1 MVPFR
6 LGCKMTTIYSQT
18 RDRDLV
24 LACQRRDPVA
34 FEELVNRHQKSVYT
48 LLFQLAPDWSDINEL
63 AQEVFVRSWRSINN
77 LRNPASFRFWLTQI
91 VTDLFYEELRKRPR
105 RLHAVSLPVDEAEEK
120 IEQNSSE
127 SPAFSEGF
135 NENHLKD
142 ATGEEIRSAMS
153 KLPEQFRTALVLK
166 ELEGLNYE
174 EIAILSKTESGTVKS
189 RIAQARIKL
198 QKTLAD
204 RIKAYQD

>member
-1 MVPFR
+1 M
-6 LGCKMTTIYSQT
+6 GYKMTTIFSQT
-18 RDRDLV
+18 HDRDLV
-24 LACQRRDPVA
+24 LACQRRDQIA

-48 LLFQLAPDWSDINEL
+48 LFFQLAPDWSDISEL
-63 AQEVFVRSWRSINN
+63 SQEAFVRSWRSINN
-77 LRNPASFRFWLTQI
+77 LRNPAAFRFWLIQI
-91 VTDLFYEELRKRPR
+91 VINLFYEELRKRPR
-105 RLHAVSLPVDEAEEK
+105 RLHAVSLPVDETDEK
-120 IEQNSSE
+120 VEDAAQE
-127 SPAFSEGF
+127 TQEFPEGF

-174 EIAILSKTESGTVKS
+174 EIAILTKTEPGTVKS

-204 RIKAYQD
+204 RVKAYQN